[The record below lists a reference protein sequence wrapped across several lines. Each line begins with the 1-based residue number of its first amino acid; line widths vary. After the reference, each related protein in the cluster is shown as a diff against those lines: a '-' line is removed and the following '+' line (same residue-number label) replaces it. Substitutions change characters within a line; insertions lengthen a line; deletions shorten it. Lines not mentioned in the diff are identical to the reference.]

1 LKLPP
6 PPCAVLLVNDLS
18 IKITL
23 VIFHSYVS
31 LPKGVSYNPLKSWEI
46 LYELGD
52 FNGKSS
58 MLVLT
63 KKILG
68 DSP

>member
-1 LKLPP
+1 MENGSFI
-6 PPCAVLLVNDLS
+6 NDLS

-31 LPKGVSYNPLKSWEI
+31 LPKGVSYNPQKSWELLYE